1 MKQNDIALIAVVV
14 IVAGVFSFMIAN
26 FFIAPSSS
34 RQAEVEVVSPI
45 TSDFQAPSDKYFNAK
60 SNNPTQIIRIGEG
73 GNQSPFGS
81 GSQ

>member
-1 MKQNDIALIAVVV
+1 MKQNDIALIAVIV
-14 IVAGVFSFMIAN
+14 IIAGVSSFVIAN
-26 FFIAPSSS
+26 FFIAPSSN

-45 TSDFQAPSDKYFNAK
+45 TSDFQSPSNKFFNAQ

-73 GNQSPFGS
+73 GNKDPFGS